1 MRSVVW
7 GPVNILAIPGALD
20 ALERIASEHGVTPV
34 EVLGRDRSR
43 SVARARAHFVH
54 VLRTCTSLSYPEIG
68 KLIGRDHSTAM
79 HLERA
84 HEIRLAVSLA
94 IG

>member
-1 MRSVVW
+1 M
-7 GPVNILAIPGALD
+7 NLLAIPGALE

-54 VLRTCTSLSYPEIG
+54 VLRSSSSLSYPEIG

-84 HEIRLAVSLA
+84 HEIRLSVELT
-94 IG
+94 